1 MKTEFSEIQK
11 KIIGPVFSVLTPF
24 NPTTEDI
31 DYESL
36 EKYIQNIY
44 DAGGNVFYVMAY
56 NSRYSQLTFEEIKEL
71 NAFVAKKVKELSSQ
85 NIVIVADPPHC
96 STKLSIEYSKHAEK
110 SGADL
115 ISLIVRE
122 RFYSE
127 DQIFKHYQ
135 LINNSCGIGML
146 IHEMPFLNGL
156 GGPLVNWPLS
166 LLDRVADLKRVV
178 AIKEDAKDDAYSRDV
193 SKTLNDRLSIIISGG
208 GKSQWL
214 RFSDQGCQAWLNGI
228 GVFEPKIAISFWEAW
243 KKNKMDSCERIIK
256 EIEEP
261 FFEHGVR
268 KYGWHLSIKVALE
281 YFNVMSRHD
290 RMPLMPLNEA
300 DSNLLKQKL
309 AKLPVRELTE
319 TI

>member
-1 MKTEFSEIQK
+1 MKTDFFDIQK
-11 KIIGPVFSVLTPF
+11 KIRGPIFSVLTPF
-24 NPTTEDI
+24 DPITEDI

-36 EKYIQNIY
+36 EKYIQNIF

-71 NAFVAKKVKELSSQ
+71 NTFVTKKVKELSSQ

-96 STKLSIEYSKHAEK
+96 STKTSIEYSKHAEN

-135 LINNSCGIGML
+135 LINNSCDIGML

-156 GGPLVNWPLS
+156 GGPLINWPLS
-166 LLDRVADLKRVV
+166 LLDRIADLQNVI
-178 AIKEDAKDDAYSRDV
+178 AIKEDAKDDTYSKEV
-193 SKTLNDRLSIIISGG
+193 IKTLRDRLSIIISGG

-214 RFSDQGCQAWLNGI
+214 RFCDQGCQAWLNGI
-228 GVFEPKIAISFWEAW
+228 GVFEPKIATSFWNAW
-243 KKNKMDSCERIIK
+243 KKK
-256 EIEEP
+256 
-261 FFEHGVR
+261 
-268 KYGWHLSIKVALE
+268 
-281 YFNVMSRHD
+281 
-290 RMPLMPLNEA
+290 
-300 DSNLLKQKL
+300 
-309 AKLPVRELTE
+309 
-319 TI
+319 

>member
-1 MKTEFSEIQK
+1 MKTDFLDLQN
-11 KIIGPVFSVLTPF
+11 KIRGPVFSVLTPF
-24 NPTTEDI
+24 DPITEDI

-71 NAFVAKKVKELSSQ
+71 NAFVARKVKELSSQ

-96 STKLSIEYSKHAEK
+96 STKVSIEFAQHAERI
-110 SGADL
+110 GADM

-122 RFYSE
+122 RFYFE
-127 DQIFKHYQ
+127 DQIFKHFEM
-135 LINNSCGIGML
+135 INNHCNIGIL

-156 GGPLVNWPLS
+156 GGPPVNWPLT
-166 LLDRVADLKRVV
+166 LLDRVANLGNVI
-178 AIKEDAKDDAYSRDV
+178 AIKEDAKDDNYSKDAI
-193 SKTLNDRLSIIISGG
+193 SLLKDRLSIIISGG

-214 RFSDQGCQAWLNGI
+214 RFTDLGCQAWLNGI
-228 GVFEPKIAISFWEAW
+228 GVFEPKIATTFWNSW
-243 KKNKMDSCERIIK
+243 NNNQKIICDRIVK

-261 FFEHGVR
+261 FFEHGVK
-268 KYGWHLSIKVALE
+268 KYGWHLAIKVALE
-281 YFNVMSRHD
+281 HFNVMSRHD
-290 RMPLMPLNEA
+290 RMPLMPLNEV
-300 DSNLLKQKL
+300 DSNLFKQKL
-309 AKLPVRELTE
+309 ENLPIRELIE